1 MKRERKPK
9 ILGQMVIALFI
20 VVLLV
25 NSLLT
30 TWQDWQD
37 WRDSDSWAKTTS
49 THFAINHKSSRVSY
63 SYLVNGQ
70 SYTGTRV
77 RFFEGWLYDGLT
89 DLHRDVNEV
98 TIYYDTQAPQRAV
111 LVKDIDLARVATQLF
126 TLVYCALAFLLPF
139 LFIGLSFWWLRRA
152 FRG

>member
-9 ILGQMVIALFI
+9 TLGQMALAFL
-20 VVLLV
+20 VMVLLA

-37 WRDSDSWAKTTS
+37 WQGSDSWAKTTS

-89 DLHRDVNEV
+89 DLEWLHAHRDVSEV
-98 TIYYDTQAPQRAV
+98 TVYYDTQAPQRAV
-111 LVKDIDLARVATQLF
+111 LVKEIDSVRVVTK
-126 TLVYCALAFLLPF
+126 
-139 LFIGLSFWWLRRA
+139 
-152 FRG
+152 